1 MAGSLNAQNSTVQGS
16 VWFMGR
22 FWENGLPQL
31 VPQGTPA
38 EKGRELSRAFIA
50 AVYADPETPAAK
62 MVPAETAEAT
72 AAGALVIM
80 PSNPAV
86 KEIYGDNVIMYE
98 KKAIFPALSIIICKI
113 PKFPALKLLRRRK

>member
-1 MAGSLNAQNSTVQGS
+1 MVYGPLLGKRAAAAGAAGNAGGKGQGA
-16 VWFMGR
+16 FPR
-22 FWENGLPQL
+22 FY
-31 VPQGTPA
+31 
-38 EKGRELSRAFIA
+38 RCRIRRSRNACRQ
-50 AVYADPETPAAK
+50 